1 VQSPQQ
7 NGRADKNQGTP
18 HLLALTKMRFR
29 TFTSTAMLL
38 LTAAALTA
46 QPQPRRATT
55 ITAIRNY
62 PGFYH
67 QQTVLVVGEVKGA
80 GERLTIGTEE
90 GAIKLV
96 AREAPRE
103 GRIEARG
110 QLLDI
115 GRMAQDDPRLI
126 PFNLLDRV
134 RAAYQDRWPKPG
146 EELILLL
153 GGTGPPPAATNVTS
167 PPLRALAM
175 EPTRFDGQKV
185 TITGQFRGRNLF
197 GDVPEAPTQGRFEF
211 VLRSGDAGVWVMGLQ
226 PKGKT
231 FNLDPGKRIDTGR
244 WLKVQG
250 TVHSAKGLTWLDGT
264 SIELAAAPEETTE
277 VAIDLPPAPPVEIL
291 FTAPAEG
298 EADVRSTERI
308 RMQLSRDLDPAT
320 LKDHV
325 RLTYS
330 AADSKERGEAQPPS
344 IAFTTNYTKE
354 NRALEI
360 RPAEPLARFRHVK
373 MEILE
378 GVKGTDGGPM
388 KPFTLT
394 FTTGGS

>member
-1 VQSPQQ
+1 
-7 NGRADKNQGTP
+7 
-18 HLLALTKMRFR
+18 MRFR
-29 TFTSTAMLL
+29 TFTSTSVVLL
-38 LTAAALTA
+38 LAAALTA

-80 GERLTIGTEE
+80 DERVTIGTEE
-90 GAIKLV
+90 GAIKVV

-103 GRIEARG
+103 GRMEARG
-110 QLLDI
+110 QLLDV
-115 GRMAQDDPRLI
+115 GRMSQDDPRLI

-153 GGTGPPPAATNVTS
+153 GGTGPPPAAADVTS

-175 EPTRFDGQKV
+175 EPARFDGQKV
-185 TITGQFRGRNLF
+185 TVTGQFRGRNLF
-197 GDVPEAPTQGRFEF
+197 GDLPEAPAQGRFEF
-211 VLRSGDAGVWVMGLQ
+211 VLRSGDAALWVMGVQ
-226 PKGKT
+226 PKGRT
-231 FNLDPGKRIDTGR
+231 FSFDPSKRIDTGR
-244 WLKVQG
+244 WVKVLG

-264 SIELAAAPEETTE
+264 SIDLAAAPAETTE
-277 VAIDLPPAPPVEIL
+277 VAIDLPPPPPVEIL
-291 FTAPAEG
+291 FTAPAQG
-298 EADVRSTERI
+298 EADVRLTERI
-308 RMQLSRDLDPAT
+308 RMQLSRDLDVAT

-344 IAFTTNYTKE
+344 IGFTTNYTRE

-360 RPAEPLARFRHVK
+360 RPTEPLERFRNVK
-373 MEILE
+373 LEILE
-378 GVKGTDGGPM
+378 GVKGTDGGAM

>member
-1 VQSPQQ
+1 
-7 NGRADKNQGTP
+7 
-18 HLLALTKMRFR
+18 MRFR

-80 GERLTIGTEE
+80 DERMTIGTEE

-103 GRIEARG
+103 GRLEARG

-360 RPAEPLARFRHVK
+360 RPAEPLARFRLVK

>member
-1 VQSPQQ
+1 M
-7 NGRADKNQGTP
+7 
-18 HLLALTKMRFR
+18 LALTKMRFR
-29 TFTSTAMLL
+29 TFTATAILL
-38 LTAAALTA
+38 AAAATALVA

-55 ITAIRNY
+55 ISAIRNY

-67 QQTVLVVGEVKGA
+67 QQTVLVVGDVKGTV
-80 GERLTIGTEE
+80 ERATIGTDE
-90 GAIKLV
+90 GTITLV
-96 AREAPRE
+96 ARELPRDT
-103 GRIEARG
+103 RIEARG
-110 QLLDI
+110 QFLDI
-115 GRMAQDDPRLI
+115 GRMSQDDPRLI

-134 RAAYQDRWPKPG
+134 RTAYQDRWPKPG

-153 GGTGPPPAATNVTS
+153 SSLAAPPAAIDITS

-175 EPTRFDGQKV
+175 EPARFEGQKV

-197 GDVPEAPTQGRFEF
+197 GDLPEAPAQNRFQF
-211 VLRSGDAGVWVMGLQ
+211 VLRSSDAALWVMGVQ
-226 PKGKT
+226 PKGRT
-231 FNLDPGKRIDTGR
+231 FNFDPSRRIDTGR
-244 WLKVQG
+244 WVRVQG
-250 TVHSAKGLTWLDGT
+250 TVRTAKGLTWLDGT
-264 SIELAAAPEETTE
+264 SIELAPEPEETTE
-277 VAIDLPPAPPVEIL
+277 VAIDLPPPPPVEIL
-291 FTAPAEG
+291 FTAPTHG
-298 EADVRSTERI
+298 ESDVRLTERI

-320 LKDHV
+320 LKERV

-330 AADSKERGEAQPPS
+330 AADSTERGEPQPPS

-360 RPAEPLARFRHVK
+360 RPAEPLERFRLVK

-388 KPFTLT
+388 APFTLT

>member
-1 VQSPQQ
+1 
-7 NGRADKNQGTP
+7 
-18 HLLALTKMRFR
+18 M
-29 TFTSTAMLL
+29 
-38 LTAAALTA
+38 
-46 QPQPRRATT
+46 
-55 ITAIRNY
+55 
-62 PGFYH
+62 
-67 QQTVLVVGEVKGA
+67 
-80 GERLTIGTEE
+80 
-90 GAIKLV
+90 
-96 AREAPRE
+96 PRE
-103 GRIEARG
+103 GRVEARG

-115 GRMAQDDPRLI
+115 GRMSQDDPRLI
-126 PFNLLDRV
+126 PFNLLDRI

-153 GGTGPPPAATNVTS
+153 GGTAPPPAASDVTT

-175 EPTRFDGQKV
+175 EPARFDGQKV

-197 GDVPEAPTQGRFEF
+197 GDLPEAPAQNRYQF
-211 VLRSGDAGVWVMGLQ
+211 VLRSGDAAVWVMGVQ

-231 FNLDPGKRIDTGR
+231 FNFDPSKRIDTGR
-244 WLKVQG
+244 WVKVQG
-250 TVHSAKGLTWLDGT
+250 TVRTAKGLTWLDGT
-264 SIELAAAPEETTE
+264 SIDLAPAPEETTE
-277 VAIDLPPAPPVEIL
+277 VAIDLPPPPPVEIL
-291 FTAPAEG
+291 FTAPTEG

-360 RPAEPLARFRHVK
+360 RPTEPLERFRLVK

-378 GVKGTDGGPM
+378 GVKGTDGGAM
-388 KPFTLT
+388 APFTLT
-394 FTTGGS
+394 LYDGRV

>member
-1 VQSPQQ
+1 M
-7 NGRADKNQGTP
+7 
-18 HLLALTKMRFR
+18 LALTKMRFR
-29 TFTSTAMLL
+29 TFTSSAMVL

-67 QQTVLVVGEVKGA
+67 QQTVLVVGVVKGA
-80 GERLTIGTEE
+80 DERVTIGTEE
-90 GAIKLV
+90 GAIKIV

-103 GRIEARG
+103 GKIEARG

-153 GGTGPPPAATNVTS
+153 GGTASPPAPADVTS

-175 EPTRFDGQKV
+175 EPARFEGQKV

-211 VLRSGDAGVWVMGLQ
+211 VLRSGDAAVWVTGLQ

-264 SIELAAAPEETTE
+264 SVDLAAAPEETTE
-277 VAIDLPPAPPVEIL
+277 VAIDLPPPPPVEIL

-330 AADSKERGEAQPPS
+330 ASDSKERGEAQPPS
-344 IAFTTNYTKE
+344 IAFTANYTKE

-360 RPAEPLARFRHVK
+360 RPTEPLARFRLVK